1 MGASSKRASLGK
13 GILWQGRW
21 AMGKAYALTM
31 IALMVAA
38 VGYMFYGTVPIM
50 LDLFATASPG
60 ERVQMIVGLSLCAVI
75 LVCRVT
81 VAVISHLESRTRR

>member
-1 MGASSKRASLGK
+1 
-13 GILWQGRW
+13 
-21 AMGKAYALTM
+21 MGKAYALTM

-38 VGYMFYGTVPIM
+38 IGYMFYGTVPMM

-60 ERVQMIVGLSLCAVI
+60 ERVQMAVVMALCAVI

-81 VAVISHLESRTRR
+81 VAVLSHLERRARR